1 MFVFI
6 RVRQSY
12 FPEAQEVIL
21 VCSHAE
27 QLQRV
32 IVLVIVA
39 DMVRAFG
46 TVNAKI
52 SEKFLLFSGTTIRGK
67 NIKCASGH
75 RIMCWKNGTTRSFHV
90 FVLPQPAMSTR
101 KWTLVRAPII
111 MKSIIIKINWCKFKE
126 KEAEEL
132 LFHKNKY
139 KSTVE
144 KKEKKKTPAW
154 KTTNVSWV
162 EIQCVKVIFRALA
175 YIRSHRHIKMSI
187 FTLSWV
193 TRWNLS
199 IEKDLLCLHD
209 AQVKRAAN
217 PTGAILMRKFSH
229 FYSTRLN
236 VKNKKSACHF
246 LYNAY
251 YCW

>member
-1 MFVFI
+1 
-6 RVRQSY
+6 
-12 FPEAQEVIL
+12 
-21 VCSHAE
+21 
-27 QLQRV
+27 
-32 IVLVIVA
+32 
-39 DMVRAFG
+39 
-46 TVNAKI
+46 
-52 SEKFLLFSGTTIRGK
+52 
-67 NIKCASGH
+67 
-75 RIMCWKNGTTRSFHV
+75 
-90 FVLPQPAMSTR
+90 
-101 KWTLVRAPII
+101 

-236 VKNKKSACHF
+236 VKNKKKVHAIFYTTHIIAGNTWCTHEF
-246 LYNAY
+246 LTTISISPFVFNGCLWTTLWVSYSHSMNTELRHI
-251 YCW
+251 C

>member
-39 DMVRAFG
+39 GMVRAFG

-75 RIMCWKNGTTRSFHV
+75 RIMCWKKWNYSLISCCCFAP
-90 FVLPQPAMSTR
+90 LPAMSTR

-144 KKEKKKTPAW
+144 
-154 KTTNVSWV
+154 
-162 EIQCVKVIFRALA
+162 
-175 YIRSHRHIKMSI
+175 
-187 FTLSWV
+187 
-193 TRWNLS
+193 
-199 IEKDLLCLHD
+199 
-209 AQVKRAAN
+209 
-217 PTGAILMRKFSH
+217 
-229 FYSTRLN
+229 
-236 VKNKKSACHF
+236 
-246 LYNAY
+246 
-251 YCW
+251 